1 MESPYA
7 LISAL
12 PDAALILSH
21 DLIVVSS
28 NEPMNALLESDP
40 KGEHITSFFRAPS
53 VLQAAKAALT
63 TGEKSNVKFTP
74 KVRSSRSFDVFV
86 SAFEAS
92 ETFAKNV
99 LLIVRDLTYQQQ
111 IERMR
116 SDFVANASHELRTP
130 LASISGFIETLQG
143 SAKNDPKAR
152 AQFLGVMKAQAD
164 RMSQLIDDLLSLSR
178 IELTEHVAP
187 HAEAD
192 LAAIARSAVDLLS
205 SLTKENNCAI
215 VVSLPAKL
223 PVIGD
228 SSQLSQ
234 VMFNLIENA
243 LKYGGRGQKI
253 EIDGRVAGTHVMLS
267 VRDHGAGIAPEDV
280 PRLTERFYRVNV
292 QDSRMRGGTGLGL
305 AIVKHILNR
314 HRGRLEIQS
323 ELGNG
328 SAFSIYIPKFN

>member
-1 MESPYA
+1 M
-7 LISAL
+7 
-12 PDAALILSH
+12 PDPT
-21 DLIVVSS
+21 LIVDG
-28 NEPMNALLESDP
+28 NAVVVAANHMVINLFE
-40 KGEHITSFFRAPS
+40 APS
-53 VLQAAKAALT
+53 VGDHLSLVLRTPAVLDAVAAAQR
-63 TGEKSNVKFTP
+63 GEGASTVQHVMRTPVPRSYEISVSPLSNNYVI
-74 KVRSSRSFDVFV
+74 
-86 SAFEAS
+86 
-92 ETFAKNV
+92 
-99 LLIVRDLTYQQQ
+99 LLIRDLTHAENV
-111 IERMR
+111 ERMR
-116 SDFVANASHELRTP
+116 TDFVANASHELRTP